1 VPSLWKDCANKD
13 CSRVLTPNQMEK
25 NTIKLTQVCQAEG
38 TLGTLG
44 RAYPHRIPLA
54 RLKCLSEKR
63 SREPDGSAKAGSRRP
78 GLQSAVSTAYFVL
91 IREMRRL
98 QHRLRLVQSAR
109 QQGITPTARLFQLP
123 FPPCAS
129 GCGDI
134 RSRGPRGLLELSR
147 DPHHEPGKTP
157 ADIEQQV
164 VTLRQKLFTFGA
176 RRLIREFDLPLSH
189 RALERIWRQYG
200 LLKKRQR
207 QISAQTRPRPYQGHL
222 ARLSADLR

>member
-1 VPSLWKDCANKD
+1 
-13 CSRVLTPNQMEK
+13 
-25 NTIKLTQVCQAEG
+25 
-38 TLGTLG
+38 
-44 RAYPHRIPLA
+44 
-54 RLKCLSEKR
+54 
-63 SREPDGSAKAGSRRP
+63 
-78 GLQSAVSTAYFVL
+78 VSTAYFVL

-98 QHRLRLVQSAR
+98 QHGLRLAQSAR
-109 QQGITPTARLFQLP
+109 QQGITPTARLFQTTVPTL
-123 FPPCAS
+123 
-129 GCGDI
+129 
-134 RSRGPRGLLELSR
+134 RKWLRRYQEQGPRGLLELSR

-189 RALERIWRQYG
+189 RALERIWRQHG